1 MKRTCKQC
9 GKEFILTQFEIDFYK
24 SKNLSLPKRCKECRE
39 QNKKS
44 TSGGNKN
51 NKLEKEQEKQEDYSS
66 YVYKPKKKKTGRV
79 KKSIVTGAAVVV
91 LGLGG
96 FFAKDQINQP
106 VETPVAVEQVDAGY
120 VVEEPVA
127 EVVEEPVAEVVEE
140 TSAEPVAEVVEEA
153 APEVVEETAPVQ
165 TAYRF
170 KSNKLLNE
178 HYEKHG
184 KDMGFAS
191 AEDYQ
196 AAASAVVNNP
206 NALHKLEKEDG
217 DDVYY
222 VEATNEFVVV
232 STQGY
237 IRTYFYPDSGKKYY
251 DKQ

>member
-9 GKEFILTQFEIDFYK
+9 GKEFILTQSEIDFYK

-106 VETPVAVEQVDAGY
+106 VETPVAVEQVDSGY
-120 VVEEPVA
+120 LIEEPAQV
-127 EVVEEPVAEVVEE
+127 
-140 TSAEPVAEVVEEA
+140 T
-153 APEVVEETAPVQ
+153 VEETAPVQ